1 MWPVKDT
8 FLGTM
13 PAGFDDLF
21 TFASKLCVTGPR
33 PFFMDFIFPLLFL
46 FSAFA
51 SFYCSWGQEL
61 LLFLGVK
68 RERKI
73 GHFRAALERVT
84 GAILGGKGKLDLGLW
99 VDFWESSEARRVL
112 PKFFFSFTIRFLSSG
127 MGEQH
132 HSCFG
137 KHLHGRL

>member
-1 MWPVKDT
+1 MAGQRHFFSKRCRRGLT
-8 FLGTM
+8 IFLLLLQSYVLLDQDHSSWT
-13 PAGFDDLF
+13 LF
-21 TFASKLCVTGPR
+21 F
-33 PFFMDFIFPLLFL
+33 PFFSSSVPLPRFIVLGGK
-46 FSAFA
+46 
-51 SFYCSWGQEL
+51 SFYYFFGSNGKE
-61 LLFLGVK
+61 
-68 RERKI
+68 KI
-73 GHFRAALERVT
+73 GHFRATLERVT